1 MKYYSSRKKSIR
13 VSPAEAIVA
22 GLAPDGGL
30 FLPQRHS
37 SVMTAQLDKIDDETL
52 AVRILQALFPDF
64 TEKEL
69 LHYVQA
75 AYRTS
80 FDKGDIAPLTRTGQ
94 TFTAELWH
102 GPTAAFKDVAL
113 SLLPYLLTAAAKK
126 CGITDEI
133 RILTATSG
141 DTGSAALSGFGGVPG
156 TTIAVFYPAGG
167 VSPMQEH
174 QMVSAPGTNTAVC
187 AVRGNFDDAQT
198 GVKKI
203 LASTVPP
210 AGVRFSSANSINI
223 GRLAPQIIYYFK
235 SYRELLRTG
244 AVELGAP
251 VDFAVPTG
259 NFGDIFAGFL
269 AKKMGLPVGRLIC
282 ASNQNH
288 ILTDFLTAG
297 VYDRRREFLLSC
309 SPSMDILVSSN
320 LERLLS
326 LTAGTRR
333 TASWMQQLSREGRFD
348 VGPDVLAALREHFD
362 AGWCSEEETLAEIRR
377 SWQEDGYLIDP
388 HTAVA
393 SAVGRRLRREGIPL
407 VVLSTASP
415 FKFSGAV
422 LRALGAPAEA
432 DDRLNLKRLADF
444 TGVTPPAALLRA
456 LARPVRHKNLCSPD
470 GMEAF
475 VLGMGK

>member
-1 MKYYSSRKKSIR
+1 
-13 VSPAEAIVA
+13 
-22 GLAPDGGL
+22 
-30 FLPQRHS
+30 
-37 SVMTAQLDKIDDETL
+37 
-52 AVRILQALFPDF
+52 
-64 TEKEL
+64 
-69 LHYVQA
+69 
-75 AYRTS
+75 
-80 FDKGDIAPLTRTGQ
+80 
-94 TFTAELWH
+94 
-102 GPTAAFKDVAL
+102 
-113 SLLPYLLTAAAKK
+113 
-126 CGITDEI
+126 
-133 RILTATSG
+133 
-141 DTGSAALSGFGGVPG
+141 
-156 TTIAVFYPAGG
+156 
-167 VSPMQEH
+167 
-174 QMVSAPGTNTAVC
+174 
-187 AVRGNFDDAQT
+187 
-198 GVKKI
+198 
-203 LASTVPP
+203 
-210 AGVRFSSANSINI
+210 
-223 GRLAPQIIYYFK
+223 
-235 SYRELLRTG
+235 
-244 AVELGAP
+244 
-251 VDFAVPTG
+251 
-259 NFGDIFAGFL
+259 
-269 AKKMGLPVGRLIC
+269 
-282 ASNQNH
+282 
-288 ILTDFLTAG
+288 
-297 VYDRRREFLLSC
+297 
-309 SPSMDILVSSN
+309 MDILVSSN